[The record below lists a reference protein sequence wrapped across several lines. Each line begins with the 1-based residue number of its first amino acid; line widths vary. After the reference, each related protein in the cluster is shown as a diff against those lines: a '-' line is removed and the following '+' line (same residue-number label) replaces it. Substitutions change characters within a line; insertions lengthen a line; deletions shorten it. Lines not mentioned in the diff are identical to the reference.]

1 MQTFLVISS
10 DDKFI
15 TGEVEKLKKKYAISA
30 FNLHEIIPSPSI
42 GIEEV
47 RNIQKIFIV
56 KPYGE
61 KNRLVILREMEKA
74 TIEAQNALLKILEEP
89 PNDTYL
95 LLTCGNK
102 ENLLPTILSRC
113 QLINQINAASDLSN
127 FEKTEKFLKSIFP
140 STSGKRIILI
150 QETVKT
156 KEEGIGLLADIINF
170 LEKSLHRPPKEWPV
184 NLKETAQCLSKT
196 LAAKKYLE
204 RNINWK
210 ATLDILF
217 LGFPGTH

>member
-1 MQTFLVISS
+1 MQTFLVVSS
-10 DDKFI
+10 DNKFI
-15 TGEVEKLKKKYAISA
+15 ADEINKLKKKYTVSV
-30 FNLHEIIPSPSI
+30 FNLHEVIPSPSI

-47 RNIQKIFIV
+47 RNIQKIFSV

-61 KNRLVILREMEKA
+61 KNRLVILYQMEKA
-74 TIEAQNALLKILEEP
+74 TVEAQNALLKILEEP

-95 LLTCGNK
+95 LLTAGNK

-113 QLINQINAASDLSN
+113 QVIKQLNAAGDLSN
-127 FEKTEKFLKSIFP
+127 FDKTEKFLKNIFTA
-140 STSGKRIILI
+140 TSGKRIILAA
-150 QETVKT
+150 ETVKT

-170 LEKSLHRPPKEWPV
+170 LEKSLHQPPKDWPIT
-184 NLKETAQCLSKT
+184 LKETAQCISKT

-217 LGFPGTH
+217 LGFPKV